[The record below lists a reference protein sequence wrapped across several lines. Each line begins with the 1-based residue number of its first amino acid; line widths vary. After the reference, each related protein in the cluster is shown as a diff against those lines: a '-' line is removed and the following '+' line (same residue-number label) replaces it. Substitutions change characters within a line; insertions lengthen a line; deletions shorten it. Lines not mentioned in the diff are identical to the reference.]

1 MNQITITLEP
11 EVLSDKSV
19 ALNLVLT
26 QDTSRIVIP
35 VTGHDHA
42 TLAAD
47 TIEECLFSFTLA
59 DVVNTLKEEHP

>member
-47 TIEECLFSFTLA
+47 TIQEGIEHFTLP
-59 DVVNTLKEEHP
+59 TCSTP

>member
-1 MNQITITLEP
+1 MNKITITLEP
-11 EVLSDKSV
+11 EVMSDKSV

-26 QDTSRIVIP
+26 QDTGCIVIP

-47 TIEECLFSFTLA
+47 TIEEGILSFTLG
-59 DVVNTLKEEHP
+59 DVVNTLKEEQP